1 MFLTVNPFTFWCR
14 VIFISSIC
22 VVYLGVDAKHW
33 HQRWENNEIG
43 FHEGDVNRYLDQYFT
58 NLNLQQGDTV
68 FVPLCG
74 KTHDIHYL
82 LAQGMCVVG
91 AEFLVRLPLSSY
103 LMS

>member
-1 MFLTVNPFTFWCR
+1 M
-14 VIFISSIC
+14 
-22 VVYLGVDAKHW
+22 DAKHW

-74 KTHDIHYL
+74 KLTTFIIYL
-82 LAQGMCVVG
+82 GKVCV
-91 AEFLVRLPLSSY
+91 LSG
-103 LMS
+103 LN